1 MFVELVIQLV
11 RKRAARDRGHGKGQG
26 QGAEA
31 CAKTTGQSE
40 ESRDH

>member
-11 RKRAARDRGHGKGQG
+11 RKRTARDRGHGKGQG

-31 CAKTTGQSE
+31 CANTTGQSE